1 MDEKD
6 RNEVLLRNKM
16 TINRKNLQDI
26 QSDVDGIRSQIDETT
41 VIVANLARDN
51 VTLQRACENK
61 ENEIM
66 NLNVTVKELEKTN

>member
-41 VIVANLARDN
+41 VIVANLTRDN